1 MEIILNKTE
10 LAGALPAL
18 GKLISRTSPLEESRA
33 VEIEGLADH
42 LYFRTRNGFEEIEFM
57 LYADM
62 EDGIPATLIEF
73 DQFRLAVR
81 NCRNKTLKLEY
92 DCGEI
97 FVDDVMMP
105 KVNGDFPPRERIR
118 NQGISVTEL
127 PDYTLSALAAL
138 APITQKDKNARRIL
152 TGINVSEDGFTAAND
167 KELMN
172 IPLPLGTHGNVTI
185 PFPLTLLATKAFD
198 TTGRLI
204 AWKEEEET
212 CFELKLGKWTWRGTA
227 LRGDYPNWKQVVPE
241 RTEATHY
248 VFLQDESIEQVKHY
262 LKGIPDEKDKITKVK
277 LSRLPEAPGHL
288 HLESSNGLLVSIVAE
303 FDANWGDLSV
313 TVRKDLLLHLLDAG
327 NRKIELNDAYGPIVG
342 TYGFGMYVAM
352 PIRPEK
358 PQVKPEQKPEQSAS
372 TQTEQVAVQAE
383 QPTPAS
389 TEQKITTNTNT
400 TPSTKENITMIDT
413 NTIPAA
419 ASANTQTSTLN
430 NELENA
436 PSLLDDLTASIE
448 ELKSKL
454 VMLSD
459 ESVTISRKLRKFAI
473 AQRQKDREY
482 RQAKRALNRVHVV
495 SAA

>member
-1 MEIILNKTE
+1 MELTLNKTE

-42 LYFRTRNGFEEIEFM
+42 LYFRTRNGYEEIEFM
-57 LYADM
+57 LFVDL
-62 EDGIPATLIEF
+62 EDGIPATLVEF
-73 DQFRLAVR
+73 EQFRLAVR
-81 NCRNKTLKLEY
+81 NCKNKTLKLEY

-97 FVDDVMMP
+97 YIDGVMMP
-105 KVNGDFPPRERIR
+105 KVNGEFPPRERIQ
-118 NQGISVTEL
+118 NQDISVTEL

-138 APITQKDKNARRIL
+138 APITPKGETSRRIL

-185 PFPLTLLATKAFD
+185 PFPLVLLATKAFD

-212 CFELKLGKWTWRGTA
+212 RFELKLGKWTWRGTA

-248 VFLQDESIEQVKHY
+248 VYLQEGSAEQMMHY
-262 LKGIPDEKDKITKVK
+262 LKSIPDEKNKITKVK
-277 LSRLPEAPGHL
+277 LSRLPEGPGHL
-288 HLESSNGLLVSIVAE
+288 HLESSNGLLVSIAAE
-303 FDANWGDLSV
+303 FDNNWGELSV
-313 TVRKDLLLHLLDAG
+313 TVRKDLLLHLLNVG
-327 NRKIELNDAYGPIVG
+327 HRKIELNDAYGPIVG

-352 PIRPEK
+352 PMRPEK
-358 PQVKPEQKPEQSAS
+358 SQVKPQQKP
-372 TQTEQVAVQAE
+372 EQVAVQAE
-383 QPTPAS
+383 QHATES
-389 TEQKITTNTNT
+389 TEQKATTNTNT
-400 TPSTKENITMIDT
+400 TPSTKENTTMIDT
-413 NTIPAA
+413 NTITHTV
-419 ASANTQTSTLN
+419 SAPVQTVATN
-430 NELENA
+430 YEHENE
-436 PSLLDDLTASIE
+436 PSMLDDLTASIE

-454 VMLSD
+454 VLLSD

>member
-1 MEIILNKTE
+1 MELTLNKTE

-18 GKLISRTSPLEESRA
+18 GKLVSRTSPLEESRA

-62 EDGIPATLIEF
+62 EDGIPATLVEF
-73 DQFRLAVR
+73 EHFRLAVR
-81 NCRNKTLKLEY
+81 NSKSKTLRVEY

-97 FVDDVMMP
+97 YIDGVMMP
-105 KVNGDFPPRERIR
+105 KVSGDFPPRERIR
-118 NQGISVTEL
+118 DQDISVTEL

-138 APITQKDKNARRIL
+138 APITPKGETSRRIL
-152 TGINVSEDGFTAAND
+152 TGINIGEDGFTAAND

-185 PFPLTLLATKAFD
+185 PFPLVLLATKAFD

-204 AWKEEEET
+204 AWKEEKET
-212 CFELKLGKWTWRGTA
+212 RFELKLGKWTWRGTA

-248 VFLQDESIEQVKHY
+248 VFLQDESIEPVKHY
-262 LKGIPDEKDKITKVK
+262 LKSIPDEKNKITKVK
-277 LSRLPEAPGHL
+277 LSRLSEGSDKL
-288 HLESSNGLLVSIVAE
+288 HLESSNGLLVSVVAE
-303 FDANWGDLSV
+303 FDDNWGDLSV
-313 TVRKDLLLHLLDAG
+313 TVRKDLLLHLLNTG
-327 NRKIELNDAYGPIVG
+327 HRKIELNDAYGPIVG

-352 PIRPEK
+352 PMRPEK
-358 PQVKPEQKPEQSAS
+358 SQVKPEQKPEQ
-372 TQTEQVAVQAE
+372 VAVQPE
-383 QPTPAS
+383 QPAPES
-389 TEQKITTNTNT
+389 TEQKTTTTNT
-400 TPSTKENITMIDT
+400 TPNKEKITMIDT
-413 NTIPAA
+413 NTVTIPTA
-419 ASANTQTSTLN
+419 ASANTQTSAQN
-430 NELENA
+430 NEHENE
-436 PSLLDDLTASIE
+436 PSMLDDLTASIE

-454 VMLSD
+454 ILLSD
-459 ESVTISRKLRKFAI
+459 ESVTISRKLRRFAI

>member
-1 MEIILNKTE
+1 MELTLNKTE

-42 LYFRTRNGFEEIEFM
+42 LYFRTRNGYEEIEFM
-57 LYADM
+57 LFADL
-62 EDGIPATLIEF
+62 EDGIPAILIEF
-73 DQFRLAVR
+73 EQFRLAVR
-81 NCRNKTLKLEY
+81 NCKSKSLKLEY

-97 FVDDVMMP
+97 YIDGVMMP
-105 KVNGDFPPRERIR
+105 KVNGDFPPRERIQ
-118 NQGISVTEL
+118 NQDISVTEL
-127 PDYTLSALAAL
+127 PDYTLAALAAL
-138 APITQKDKNARRIL
+138 AQITPKGETSRRIL
-152 TGINVSEDGFTAAND
+152 TGINIGEDGFTAAND

-172 IPLPLGTHGNVTI
+172 IPLPLGTHGNITI
-185 PFPLTLLATKAFD
+185 PFPLVLLATKAFD
-198 TTGRLI
+198 TTGQLI

-212 CFELKLGKWTWRGTA
+212 RFELKLGKWTWRGTA

-241 RTEATHY
+241 RTENTHFVY
-248 VFLQDESIEQVKHY
+248 LQEGSAEQMMHY
-262 LKGIPDEKDKITKVK
+262 LKSIPDEKNKITKVK
-277 LSRLPEAPGHL
+277 LSRLSEGPDKL
-288 HLESSNGLLVSIVAE
+288 HLESSNGLLVSIAAE
-303 FDANWGDLSV
+303 FDDNWGDLSV
-313 TVRKDLLLHLLDAG
+313 TVRKDLLLHLLNTG
-327 NRKIELNDAYGPIVG
+327 HRKIELNDAYGPIVG

-358 PQVKPEQKPEQSAS
+358 AQIKPEQVAAQPEQ
-372 TQTEQVAVQAE
+372 
-383 QPTPAS
+383 PANES

-400 TPSTKENITMIDT
+400 TTSTLENTTMIDT
-413 NTIPAA
+413 NTIHTV
-419 ASANTQTSTLN
+419 SAPVQTSAPN
-430 NELENA
+430 YEHENE
-436 PSLLDDLTASIE
+436 PSMLDDLTASIE

-454 VMLSD
+454 VLLSD